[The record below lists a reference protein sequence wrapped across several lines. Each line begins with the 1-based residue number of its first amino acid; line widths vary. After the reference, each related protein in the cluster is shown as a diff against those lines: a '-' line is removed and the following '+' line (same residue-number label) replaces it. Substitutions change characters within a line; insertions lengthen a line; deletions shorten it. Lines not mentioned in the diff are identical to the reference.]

1 MGVCRLNSNFLK
13 AWKNDERSSKFSVTS
28 VSVSK
33 ESETIIYV
41 ALGTGEVWKC
51 PYKVT
56 SARCFPQADTTV
68 SHVEKRFSGNN
79 IPAYINSRGFR
90 SWRLD
95 SPRHCSDGTVA

>member
-13 AWKNDERSSKFSVTS
+13 AWKNDERFSKFSVTS

-41 ALGTGEVWKC
+41 ALGTAEVWKC

-56 SARCFPQADTTV
+56 SARCFPMW
-68 SHVEKRFSGNN
+68 KNGF
-79 IPAYINSRGFR
+79 PATISLHTLIAGA
-90 SWRLD
+90 SVL
-95 SPRHCSDGTVA
+95 GG